1 MFFSQDCCKKGGAI
15 GVLHTWDQQL
25 RFHPHVHLIVPAGG
39 LDKARKWKSTKQQGA
54 FLFDVKQLSSVFS
67 ARFASKLRQLKRQG
81 KIKKYVPR
89 DLIKKPWVV
98 YAKQAFGTPE
108 SVLEY
113 LGRYTHRVAISN
125 HRILKVTD
133 THVIFSWLNRE
144 EGYRKEIET
153 LPGVEF
159 LERFLDHIVPP
170 CFRRIRHMGFLSN
183 RNKKIAL
190 EDIRKQILTHY
201 TEYPRLTRAQVLILR
216 FGERSM
222 LQCRECGGELLL
234 MESYPKERAP
244 PGVRCA

>member
-1 MFFSQDCCKKGGAI
+1 MADSHDLGGIIDVFQPRLLQKRGGHWGPAHLGPATALSSSCTPDCSG
-15 GVLHTWDQQL
+15 
-25 RFHPHVHLIVPAGG
+25 AGG

-125 HRILKVTD
+125 H
-133 THVIFSWLNRE
+133 
-144 EGYRKEIET
+144 
-153 LPGVEF
+153 
-159 LERFLDHIVPP
+159 
-170 CFRRIRHMGFLSN
+170 
-183 RNKKIAL
+183 
-190 EDIRKQILTHY
+190 
-201 TEYPRLTRAQVLILR
+201 
-216 FGERSM
+216 
-222 LQCRECGGELLL
+222 
-234 MESYPKERAP
+234 
-244 PGVRCA
+244 